1 MDWLVAI
8 AGKFSGPLG
17 WVASFAANT
26 LSRMFKDWRR
36 DGDLKDL
43 GAAEQANKASAEA
56 EKRGNEGDDIDRR
69 IEAAT
74 DDELN
79 AMLRGDK

>member
-1 MDWLVAI
+1 MEWI
-8 AGKFSGPLG
+8 ASL
-17 WVASFAANT
+17 VASFLA
-26 LSRMFKDWRR
+26 RWFKDWRR